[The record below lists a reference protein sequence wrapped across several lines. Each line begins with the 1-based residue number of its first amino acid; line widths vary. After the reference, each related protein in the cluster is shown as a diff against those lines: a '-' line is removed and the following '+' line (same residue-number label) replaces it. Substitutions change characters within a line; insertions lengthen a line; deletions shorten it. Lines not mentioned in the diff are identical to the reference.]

1 MPRAKSLFPAGV
13 SAVNVLARQAARNA
27 VKAQLQAQGVR
38 VSHVP
43 HARIMQQASEY
54 LASHPELYQEAS
66 ERVRRM
72 GIIQAYQR
80 IVRDLL

>member
-1 MPRAKSLFPAGV
+1 MPRAKSLFPIGV
-13 SAVNVLARQAARNA
+13 SAVKVLARQAARNA

-43 HARIMQQASEY
+43 HVVIQAQASEY
-54 LASHPELYQEAS
+54 LAAHPELYAQAS
-66 ERVRRM
+66 ERVRRL
-72 GIIQAYQR
+72 GIIQAYPR